1 MIPASSKSFF
11 LSKGDGGCLKL
22 EFEVSVDCSDASAH
36 SGVILIRRIG
46 IGVEREKERE
56 RSEREI

>member
-1 MIPASSKSFF
+1 M
-11 LSKGDGGCLKL
+11 
-22 EFEVSVDCSDASAH
+22 EFEVSVDCSDASAY

-46 IGVEREKERE
+46 IGVERERGRE

>member
-1 MIPASSKSFF
+1 M
-11 LSKGDGGCLKL
+11 
-22 EFEVSVDCSDASAH
+22 EFEVSGDCSDASAY

-46 IGVEREKERE
+46 IGVERERGRE